1 MAKEIKIKQ
10 EISNDLSASQEFNVL
25 RTSIQMHDKYFVPVK
40 EMLLVLGNVV
50 ESEDGS
56 RSVGQHFPVVKIID
70 GTPREV
76 IELYVGQLVKQD
88 VSRVLAFPN
97 ELSDALRQSSTAFK
111 DVICGK
117 ILEVT
122 NTKEILDRVW
132 DKDHWKRNDDGTFAS
147 RKNNAYEFTPKKA
160 AFSDAVMSDIYNM
173 LEAYYIEKYPDL
185 IEVK

>member
-1 MAKEIKIKQ
+1 MAKEIKIKP
-10 EISNDLSASQEFNVL
+10 EIPTDVSVAQEFEVL
-25 RTSIQMHDKYFVPVK
+25 RTSVQMHDKYFVPVK

-50 ESEDGS
+50 ENEGGS
-56 RSVGQHFPVVKIID
+56 RAVGHHFPVVKIVD

-88 VSRVLAFPN
+88 INRALVFPN
-97 ELSDALRQSSTAFK
+97 ELSDALRQSSAAFK
-111 DVICGK
+111 EVICGK

-132 DKDHWKRNDDGTFAS
+132 DNDHWKRNPDDSFAS
-147 RKNNAYEFTPKKA
+147 QKKMAYEFTPKKVS
-160 AFSDAVMSDIYNM
+160 FSDAVMSDIYNM
-173 LEAYYIEKYPDL
+173 LEAYYIKTYPDL

>member
-25 RTSIQMHDKYFVPVK
+25 RTSIQMHDKYFVPSK

-50 ESEDGS
+50 ENAGGS
-56 RSVGQHFPVVKIID
+56 RSVGHHFPAVKIVD

-88 VSRVLAFPN
+88 VNRALVFPN
-97 ELSDALRQSSTAFK
+97 ELSDALRQSSAAFK

-117 ILEVT
+117 VIEVT
-122 NTKEILDRVW
+122 NSKEILDRVW
-132 DKDHWKRNDDGTFAS
+132 DKDHWKRNPDESFVS
-147 RKNNAYEFTPKKA
+147 QKKMAYEFTPKKA
-160 AFSDAVMSDIYNM
+160 SFSDAVMSDIYDM
-173 LEAYYIEKYPDL
+173 LEAYYIKTYPDL